1 MQELKSFD
9 FEGTR
14 LRVFGDMI
22 NPLFVAA
29 DICAALGITNPSM
42 AISKLANF
50 EKTLIDIGQGP
61 AINAVNESGLYTLIL
76 RSRDAVKEGTP
87 AYRFRLKVTAEIL
100 PAIRRTGR
108 YEAPKPEY
116 ISVEHRW
123 AIQKAV
129 GRKARGQSVNYQ
141 TVYRALKDHFKV
153 EKYTHILEADFDAAI
168 NFIESLP
175 AMELP
180 PESKPAPK
188 QLYAAPQKEPRKF
201 LVDEKYLE
209 RQRTFIYN
217 WRYLYKDSLELI
229 LELLYRMQSPL
240 APALWEAIHDMY
252 LWKAERDLAKLGFD
266 VKELDCYKAWASH
279 QNPQAQ

>member
-141 TVYRALKDHFKV
+141 TVL
-153 EKYTHILEADFDAAI
+153 
-168 NFIESLP
+168 SL
-175 AMELP
+175 
-180 PESKPAPK
+180 
-188 QLYAAPQKEPRKF
+188 
-201 LVDEKYLE
+201 
-209 RQRTFIYN
+209 QR
-217 WRYLYKDSLELI
+217 
-229 LELLYRMQSPL
+229 
-240 APALWEAIHDMY
+240 
-252 LWKAERDLAKLGFD
+252 
-266 VKELDCYKAWASH
+266 
-279 QNPQAQ
+279 